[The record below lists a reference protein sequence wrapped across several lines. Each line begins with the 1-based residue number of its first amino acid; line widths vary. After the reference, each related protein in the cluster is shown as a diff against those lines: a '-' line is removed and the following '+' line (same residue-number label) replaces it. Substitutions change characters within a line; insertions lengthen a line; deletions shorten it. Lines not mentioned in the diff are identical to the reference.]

1 MCCVAGVIRFLD
13 DYMVQIS
20 NMVRFNKSTVYV
32 NFQHLQ
38 EVGGVDRSIS
48 LPMRR

>member
-1 MCCVAGVIRFLD
+1 MVYCVIDFRFLD

-38 EVGGVDRSIS
+38 EVK
-48 LPMRR
+48 